1 MSDYELKV
9 DLNALEHLGL
19 NLYSNVPAVLSE
31 LIANAWDAD
40 AGRVNLDISSPGG
53 ETIITVEDDGCGMT
67 KKDLNNKFLT
77 VGYQRRKNKQG
88 DITAEG
94 RKVMGRKGIGKL
106 SVFSIADYVEVYTK
120 QGNQTLGLS
129 LDVEKIREDIKK
141 TGKHHPPSILDIPTQ
156 YEVRTR
162 TGTIIV
168 LSKLKKRIRSSVDA
182 NLRKRIARRF
192 SILSDAFRVVVD
204 GRRVNISDR
213 DYFHKLEYVLVYGGY
228 DKERFNHL
236 PKGYLKERE
245 SVIAKDREYDVSG
258 WIGLVK
264 ESASLQEDDD
274 DNLNKLAVLTRGKVA
289 LENVLDTFREGG
301 LYTKYLIGELEADF
315 LDLTDKDDIATS
327 SRQDFLQ
334 DDERFSRLSE
344 FIKKEL
350 TFISKERA
358 RYKGKQA
365 VTKAKEILAIKEWFS
380 ELKGDE
386 RSTAQKLFRRIN
398 VIATDDQHRK
408 TLYKHGVLAF
418 EHLHHKRKLNELD
431 QLNIENLEVAVQL
444 FSELDDIEASWYYQ
458 ITKTRL
464 DVIRKLKDH
473 VNKDALEKVIQEHV
487 YSHLWLLDPSW
498 DRATETPSMEE
509 NVRVA
514 FDKISAKATKREKTG
529 RIDIRYKKSSGKH
542 IIIELKRASVRTDTG
557 ALLRQTD
564 KYIEALEREA
574 ELADDKG
581 SIETICLVGT
591 DLKDW
596 NTPRRRELSKQTLKP
611 KNIRVITYQQLIH
624 DAEVSYQNY
633 IDKSERRGR
642 ISKLLDE
649 IDAYD

>member
-1 MSDYELKV
+1 MNEFELKI

-40 AGRVNLDISSPGG
+40 AGQVNLDIGSTDG
-53 ETIITVEDDGCGMT
+53 ETIITVKDNGCGMT
-67 KKDLNNKFLT
+67 KEDLNKKFLT
-77 VGYQRRKNKQG
+77 VGYQRRKSKLG
-88 DITAEG
+88 DRTDEG

-106 SVFSIADYVEVYTK
+106 SVFSIANYVEVYTK
-120 QGNQTLGLS
+120 KNNRMRGLS
-129 LDVEKIREDIKK
+129 LDVEKIREDIKM
-141 TGKHHPPSILDIPTQ
+141 TGRHHPPSISNILPQ
-156 YEVRTR
+156 YEVPTEA
-162 TGTIIV
+162 GTIIV
-168 LSKLKKRIRSSVDA
+168 LSKLKKRIRSSIDA

-192 SILSDAFRVVVD
+192 SVLSDDFRVVVD

-213 DYFHKLEYVLVYGGY
+213 DYFHKLEYVLVYGDY
-228 DKERFNHL
+228 DEDHFDHL
-236 PKGYLKERE
+236 PEEYLKERE
-245 SVIAKDREYDVSG
+245 SIINRGEKYDVRG
-258 WIGLVK
+258 WIGLVR
-264 ESASLQEDDD
+264 ESASLQEESD
-274 DNLNKLAVLTRGKVA
+274 DNLNKLAILTRGKVA

-327 SRQDFLQ
+327 SRQNFLQ

-344 FIKKEL
+344 FIKEEL
-350 TFISKERA
+350 AFLSKERA
-358 RYKGKQA
+358 RYKGKEA
-365 VTKAKEILAIKEWFS
+365 ERKAKEIPAIKEWFS

-386 RSTAQKLFRRIN
+386 RTTARKLFRRIN
-398 VIATDDQHRK
+398 VIATDEQHRK

-418 EHLHHKRKLNELD
+418 EHLHHKKKLNELD
-431 QLNIENLEVAVQL
+431 RLDIQNLETAVQL

-464 DVIRKLKDH
+464 DVIRKLKEH
-473 VNKDALEKVIQEHV
+473 VDEDALEKVIQEHI

-509 NVRVA
+509 SVKIA
-514 FDKISAKATKREKTG
+514 FDEVSEKARKTEKRG
-529 RIDIRYKKSSGKH
+529 RVDIRYKKSSGKH
-542 IIIELKRASVRTDTG
+542 IIIELKRASVRTKTSD
-557 ALLRQTD
+557 LLDQTD
-564 KYIEALEREA
+564 RYIEALEREIA
-574 ELADDKG
+574 LARDPG
-581 SIETICLVGT
+581 PIETICLVGT
-591 DLKDW
+591 RLKDW
-596 NTPRRRELSKQTLKP
+596 NTLKREEESKQILET
-611 KNIRVITYQQLIH
+611 KNIRVITYQQLIG

-633 IDKSERRGR
+633 IEKSKRKGR